1 MTCPGV
7 SLGLRNDTWGRW
19 IFCIV
24 IDQLLWLFHPIFL
37 SLRQTYLIIMNKII
51 LESKDVHDERYIKN
65 LDKQNQLTLYL
76 KLYKKMEL
84 NLETIFQL
92 TGKLILIVLVESE
105 TRTTQGLLTL
115 FDEKDIFGIS
125 AKLFIGLSVLFSFAS
140 FSFAQSAGIAGL
152 RIYFPMKSRALIG
165 CSALLAAITR
175 VLTFILYFSPCLGL
189 WNLLRHF
196 QG

>member
-37 SLRQTYLIIMNKII
+37 SLRQAYLIIMNKMI
-51 LESKDVHDERYIKN
+51 LESKDVHDERYIQN

-92 TGKLILIVLVESE
+92 TGKLILIGLVESE
-105 TRTTQGLLTL
+105 TRTTQGLLTI
-115 FDEKDIFGIS
+115 FDEKDILHLHRMY
-125 AKLFIGLSVLFSFAS
+125 LFFLCQKRGSVLRE
-140 FSFAQSAGIAGL
+140 I
-152 RIYFPMKSRALIG
+152 RYR
-165 CSALLAAITR
+165 LLN
-175 VLTFILYFSPCLGL
+175 LTLYG
-189 WNLLRHF
+189 
-196 QG
+196 